1 MKIDIY
7 NHIFPKRFYDSMME
21 VMSNPKD
28 MLKRVTSVPML
39 VDLDER
45 FRVMDRFA
53 DYCQVLSL
61 ASPPLEML
69 VGPAAAP
76 EFARLANDGMAELVD
91 RYPDRFPAFVAS
103 VGMGNP
109 KEAVKEMN
117 RAVKE
122 LGARGI
128 QIFTNVGGRPLD
140 EPDFLRIFEG
150 MAAYDLPLWMHPT
163 RGPSFSD
170 YPGEKKS
177 KYEIWWTL
185 GWPYET
191 SVAMARMA
199 FSGLFDRLP
208 NLKIITHHMGG
219 MMPYFAGRVGPG
231 WDQMGSRTSDED
243 YAALLKSLKK
253 RPIDYMK
260 MFYADTALFG
270 ADSATECGLD
280 FFGVDHVVFA
290 SDAPFDPEKGP
301 MYIRETIRVIDGL
314 DIPAADRQRIYE
326 GNARRLL
333 RLPAN

>member
-128 QIFTNVGGRPLD
+128 QIFSNIAGHPLD
-140 EPDFLRIFEG
+140 EPRFAPVFAA
-150 MAAYDLPLWMHPT
+150 MAGFDLPIWLHP
-163 RGPSFSD
+163 
-170 YPGEKKS
+170 
-177 KYEIWWTL
+177 
-185 GWPYET
+185 
-191 SVAMARMA
+191 ARTA
-199 FSGLFDRLP
+199 S
-208 NLKIITHHMGG
+208 
-219 MMPYFAGRVGPG
+219 MP
-231 WDQMGSRTSDED
+231 D
-243 YAALLKSLKK
+243 
-253 RPIDYMK
+253 
-260 MFYADTALFG
+260 
-270 ADSATECGLD
+270 
-280 FFGVDHVVFA
+280 
-290 SDAPFDPEKGP
+290 
-301 MYIRETIRVIDGL
+301 
-314 DIPAADRQRIYE
+314 
-326 GNARRLL
+326 
-333 RLPAN
+333 